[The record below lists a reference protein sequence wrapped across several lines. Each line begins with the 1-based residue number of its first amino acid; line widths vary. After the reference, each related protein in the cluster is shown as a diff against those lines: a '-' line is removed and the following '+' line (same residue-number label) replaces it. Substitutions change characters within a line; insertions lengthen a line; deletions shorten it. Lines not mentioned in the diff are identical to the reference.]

1 MIEYVRGEVTELTPA
16 FAVVECGGVGYG
28 LNISLTTYGALA
40 VGKSVRLYVHEAVRE
55 DAYTLYGFID
65 RRERELFLALISV
78 SGVGPGTARMILS
91 SLSPAELEQVITGG
105 NAGALKSIKGIG
117 AKTAE
122 RIIIDLRDK
131 IKGGGDTLLINSTP
145 RQQEIQ
151 DEAVAALVMLGFP
164 QTASQKTVQKLLK
177 DTPTLSVEA
186 LIKTALKML

>member
-40 VGKSVRLYVHEAVRE
+40 VGKEVRLYVHEAVRE

-65 RRERELFLALISV
+65 QRERELFLALISV

-105 NAGALKSIKGIG
+105 NVGVLKSIKGIG

-164 QTASQKTVQKLLK
+164 QTASQKAVQKLLK

>member
-151 DEAVAALVMLGFP
+151 DEAVAALVMLGFQ
-164 QTASQKTVQKLLK
+164 QTASQKAVQKLLK

>member
-105 NAGALKSIKGIG
+105 NVSALKSIKGIG

-164 QTASQKTVQKLLK
+164 QTASQKVVQKLLK

>member
-1 MIEYVRGEVTELTPA
+1 MIEYVCGEVTELTPA

-40 VGKSVRLYVHEAVRE
+40 VGKTMRLYVHEAVRE

-91 SLSPAELEQVITGG
+91 SLSPVELEQVITGG
-105 NAGALKSIKGIG
+105 NVSALKSIKGIG

-151 DEAVAALVMLGFP
+151 DEAVAALVMLGFS
-164 QTASQKTVQKLLK
+164 QTASQKAVQKLLK
-177 DTPTLSVEA
+177 DTPTLPVEA

>member
-164 QTASQKTVQKLLK
+164 QTASQKAVQKLLK

>member
-91 SLSPAELEQVITGG
+91 SLSPVELEQVITGG
-105 NAGALKSIKGIG
+105 NVSALKSIKGIG

-164 QTASQKTVQKLLK
+164 QTASQKAVQKLLK

>member
-1 MIEYVRGEVTELTPA
+1 MIEYVHGEVTELAPA

-65 RRERELFLALISV
+65 RRERELFLSLISV

-164 QTASQKTVQKLLK
+164 QTASQKAVQKLLK

>member
-105 NAGALKSIKGIG
+105 NVSALKSIKGIG

-164 QTASQKTVQKLLK
+164 QTASQKAVQKLLK